1 MPVVSSFDPSSGPE
15 AGGTEVT
22 ITGEDL
28 TGVSEVLFGDVP
40 AASFAFVSDSEVT
53 AVSPAGSGTVGVT
66 VETPGGVSDP
76 VDFIYEV
83 PDPDPVPV
91 VSSFDP
97 TRVRRRVAPR

>member
-1 MPVVSSFDPSSGPE
+1 M
-15 AGGTEVT
+15 T

-28 TGVSEVLFGDVP
+28 TGVTEVLFGDQP
-40 AASFAFVSDSEVT
+40 AAMFEVVVGPEVT

-76 VDFIYEV
+76 VDFIYESV

-91 VSSFDP
+91 VSAIDP
-97 TRVRRRVAPR
+97 DVGSGGGGTEVTITGRI